1 MENVTQGASGE
12 DKESSEPAG
21 SDEIIIVITEA
32 EKRVESDEEDEMNTE
47 DDKTEVESSE
57 VKRVD
62 ESAEER
68 QTEDDDIDKPNRD
81 MSTGPETVEGSAQ
94 EASLEQTQAN
104 SEQNTD
110 RTGFISELNEEESD
124 PADWDTN
131 EETMDI
137 PRVICVDY
145 IRAKGQ
151 EETRDYGYILETV
164 AEDTFEGSDKD
175 DDDDDEIP
183 VSLVD
188 WDGPIQEEMDGT
200 ELADS
205 EFEFTRWSGE
215 EANNIE
221 ETLNSETA
229 ADDTEQN
236 QDDSDQVKGINEQ
249 ELKMVDRAIAG
260 LETAE
265 EYIEQETTF
274 DPEKG
279 NGVDQTQ
286 ADVRVILTTVDAVVV
301 EEENLEEDNTEENH
315 EEEEMFGQS
324 YGTWK
329 RVDDPDKCKKN
340 DTAGQVEIE
349 SEGLQE
355 YRGEGTVCTQEAGND
370 GSNQAE
376 VNQEASWEDV
386 VIIVSTVE
394 EVEPSLTVK
403 EVDVDWSETTS
414 DEPQEG
420 SGGFQ
425 EEDTTGFDEKEVEL
439 DLVKEEVSIQEKAE
453 ETCDVEVGVQQRKT
467 DSEKRVKEE
476 IANQIDTREST
487 EEGNAFS
494 PVEFS
499 TAKMDTDLEKTRNDL
514 ETLVSRAER
523 AVPDLEKARQVMD
536 QEKVRGDEL
545 NTELKLIK
553 EELAREKT
561 RVQEEKG
568 RADRA
573 EAKFEEARKNMEQEK
588 AKTDLLR
595 LNLEQQ
601 KSKAERVET
610 EMKKIQK
617 TVETEKARSQGKK
630 RIETEALEQARRDIE
645 HEKLRAENAEAE
657 LKKVQRE
664 LETIEERYLEQRR
677 LEAEIVLKARR
688 DAEYEKARAN
698 RLRLDLRTLKENK
711 SAGKENDKDSQVQHL
726 QSELE
731 SMRTERD
738 QEKAR
743 ADRLEANASLVKEN
757 TEGDASNT
765 TKLEQALKTMKQE
778 KARADRAETYFQ
790 QARRECEQEK
800 VRAQLEKRRADHAEA
815 SVEQKQKHVEQE
827 KTRANR
833 AIAELKETKK
843 QLNQEKLRYQEETT
857 TLHRSDTDLKQAQP
871 NYEETNANDTTE
883 TELQKLREQL
893 EQEKARADR
902 AEEEAKELK
911 EATLENVSLT
921 EAGKFRSYV
930 RDEETEL
937 ERTRQEVEQERA
949 RTELMKE
956 ELEKTI
962 KDFKMEK
969 LRVQEEKIRADLAE
983 AELRNIREKE
993 SRVTFRQELEKVWDD
1008 TKAKAKVEARLSQT
1022 DLHLALDSTTW
1033 DGYKL
1038 ETSF

>member
-12 DKESSEPAG
+12 DKESSEPG

-32 EKRVESDEEDEMNTE
+32 EKRVESDEEEANTE
-47 DDKTEVESSE
+47 DDKTKDESPE
-57 VKRVD
+57 VKRV
-62 ESAEER
+62 EEGTEDR
-68 QTEDDDIDKPNRD
+68 QTEDDEVDKPNGN
-81 MSTGPETVEGSAQ
+81 MSTGAETVEGSTQ

-110 RTGFISELNEEESD
+110 RTGFISELYEEDSD
-124 PADWDTN
+124 PADWDTS

-151 EETRDYGYILETV
+151 EETRDYGYTLETV

-301 EEENLEEDNTEENH
+301 EEENLEEENTEENQ
-315 EEEEMFGQS
+315 EEEMFGQS

-329 RVDDPDKCKKN
+329 RVDDPDKCMKN

-355 YRGEGTVCTQEAGND
+355 CRGEGTVCTQEVGTY

-414 DEPQEG
+414 DEPHEG

-439 DLVKEEVSIQEKAE
+439 DLVTEEVSAQDKGE

-467 DSEKRVKEE
+467 DSEKKVKEE
-476 IANQIDTREST
+476 ITNQVDTREST

-561 RVQEEKG
+561 RAQEEKK

-645 HEKLRAENAEAE
+645 YEKIRAENAEAE

-677 LEAEIVLKARR
+677 VEAEIVLKARR

-743 ADRLEANASLVKEN
+743 ADRLEADASLVKEN
-757 TEGDASNT
+757 AVDDASNT
-765 TKLEQALKTMKQE
+765 TRLEQALKTMKQE

-833 AIAELKETKK
+833 AIAELKETRK
-843 QLNQEKLRYQEETT
+843 QLNQEKLRYQENTT
-857 TLHRSDTDLKQAQP
+857 TLHRSETDLKQARP
-871 NYEETNANDTTE
+871 NSEETNANDTAE

-893 EQEKARADR
+893 EQEKARAGR
-902 AEEEAKELK
+902 AEEEAKDLK
-911 EATLENVSLT
+911 EATAKPVSLT
-921 EAGKFRSYV
+921 GADKLYV

-1022 DLHLALDSTTW
+1022 DLHLTLDSTTW